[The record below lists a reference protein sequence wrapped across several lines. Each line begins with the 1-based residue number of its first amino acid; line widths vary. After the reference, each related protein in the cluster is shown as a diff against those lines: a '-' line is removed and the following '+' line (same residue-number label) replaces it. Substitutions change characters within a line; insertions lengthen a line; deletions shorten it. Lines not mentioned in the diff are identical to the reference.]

1 MISAASF
8 ANTNC
13 AVFGLGLTGVS
24 AARAL
29 LAGGARVLAWDD
41 APETCAKARA
51 QGLPVE
57 NVYEADWTQIDYL
70 VLSPGV
76 PLTHPEP
83 HAIVK
88 QAQACGVPVIGDAE
102 IMIREIAASG
112 AKLVAVTGTNGKS
125 TVTALLGH
133 VLQSHGLKAEVG
145 GNIGTFAVLELG
157 PPLAETIY
165 VIEFSSYQIDLT
177 PSLKP
182 DIAIC
187 LNFSADHLDRHGSM
201 ENYARVK
208 ARIFALQDGD
218 DTAII
223 GVDDAF
229 GLQICDALQ
238 ARKSPVI
245 AISQSRV
252 PENGY
257 GVIDG
262 ILYGGTDGNVREL
275 ADISEARA
283 LRGGHNGQNAAAV
296 YAACHALGL
305 ENSGIAAALNDFP
318 GLEHRMEEVGKIGNV
333 LFVNDSKG
341 TNAQAA
347 SKALGSFED
356 IYWIAGGRSKA
367 GGIAPL
373 KPWFS
378 RLRKAYLI
386 GEAADDFAATLEGRV
401 PYVKCGDLKTALGV
415 AAADAAAAPGAP
427 VVLLSPAC
435 ASFDQYPSFGVRGDE
450 FRALVAQLENGAG

>member
-1 MISAASF
+1 MIPARSF
-8 ANTNC
+8 ANATC
-13 AVFGLGLTGVS
+13 AVFGLGLTGTS

-29 LAGGARVLAWDD
+29 LEGGARVLAWDD
-41 APETCAKARA
+41 QEISREKARQ

-57 NVYEADWTQIDYL
+57 DLYKADWGGIDCL

-88 QAQACGVPVIGDAE
+88 MAHRFDVPVIGDTE
-102 IMIREIAASG
+102 IMVREIAASG
-112 AKLVAVTGTNGKS
+112 ARLVAITGTNGKS

-133 VLQSHGLKAEVG
+133 VLQKQGLKVEVG

-157 PPLAETIY
+157 KPTDETIY

-182 DIAIC
+182 DVAIC
-187 LNFSADHLDRHGSM
+187 LNLSPDHLDRHGSM

-208 ARIFALQDGD
+208 ARIFALQNEG
-218 DTAII
+218 DTAIV
-223 GVDDAF
+223 GVDDSH
-229 GLQICDALQ
+229 GLQIRDALLRRGQ
-238 ARKSPVI
+238 KPVS
-245 AISQSRV
+245 ISQSLV
-252 PENGY
+252 PEKGY

-262 ILYGGTDGNVREL
+262 ILYGRMDGNIREM
-275 ADISEARA
+275 ADITRARA
-283 LRGGHNGQNAAAV
+283 LRGAHNGQNAAAV
-296 YAACHALGL
+296 FAACRALGL
-305 ENSGIAAALNDFP
+305 ESGDIAAGLMNFP
-318 GLEHRMEEVGKIGNV
+318 GLEHRMEEVGRIGNV
-333 LFVNDSKG
+333 LFINDSKG

-347 SKALGSFED
+347 AKALGSFDD

-367 GGIAPL
+367 GGIEPL
-373 KPWFS
+373 KPLFS
-378 RLRKAYLI
+378 RIRKAYLI
-386 GEAADDFAATLEGRV
+386 GEAAEDFAATLKGQTPCV
-401 PYVKCGDLKTALGV
+401 MCGTLKTALER
-415 AAADAAAAPGAP
+415 AAKDAGGASGNP

-450 FRALVAQLENGAG
+450 FRSLVRQLGQGET